1 MTECYISVDVETAGP
16 SPDTHALLSIGA
28 VCIEKMAI
36 TLYVEL
42 QPDREGFDQE
52 TQAVHGFTLERLSS
66 EGIPAGRAMEQFEQ
80 WVLGVAAG
88 RQPVFV
94 AYNAPFDWMYV
105 NVYFHRYLGRNPFG
119 HSALDMKALY
129 MGLSGAPWSSIRH
142 GTLAARYGVR
152 AELLH
157 NALTDAEDQALLFM
171 GILEESRHKHRQAAT
186 HDD

>member
-1 MTECYISVDVETAGP
+1 MSECFISVDVETAGP

-28 VCIEKMAI
+28 VSVENMSN
-36 TLYVEL
+36 TFYVEL
-42 QPDREGFDQE
+42 QPDREGFDPE

-66 EGIPAGRAMEQFEQ
+66 EGTPAGRAVEQFEH
-80 WVLGVAAG
+80 WVLEVAAG

-119 HSALDMKALY
+119 HGALDMKALY
-129 MGLSGAPWSSIRH
+129 MGLSGAHWSSIRH
-142 GTLAARYGVR
+142 GALAARYGVR
-152 AELLH
+152 GELLH
-157 NALTDAEDQALLFM
+157 NALTDAEDQAVLFM
-171 GILEESRHKHRQAAT
+171 GVLEESRLKHWSAAT